1 MKYAA
6 RNYNW
11 SMNMKDVIKILIY
24 AVIMAALIA
33 SVYTI
38 GKYNTIQSARLISD
52 NSSQYVISYGNGI
65 NDDNLTYHV
74 YNH

>member
-1 MKYAA
+1 
-6 RNYNW
+6 
-11 SMNMKDVIKILIY
+11 MKDVIKILIY

-33 SVYTI
+33 SVYII

-52 NSSQYVISYGNGI
+52 NGNQYIIAYGNGI

>member
-1 MKYAA
+1 
-6 RNYNW
+6 
-11 SMNMKDVIKILIY
+11 MKDVIKLLIY
-24 AVIMAALIA
+24 AVIMAALFA
-33 SVYTI
+33 SVYMI

-65 NDDNLTYHV
+65 NDDNLIYHV